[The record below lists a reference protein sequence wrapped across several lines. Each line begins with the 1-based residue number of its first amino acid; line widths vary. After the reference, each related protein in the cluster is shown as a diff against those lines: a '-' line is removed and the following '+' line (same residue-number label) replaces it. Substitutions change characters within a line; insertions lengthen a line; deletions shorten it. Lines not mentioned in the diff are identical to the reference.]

1 MSYCITMV
9 QTCKDYQEFLAYI
22 GNIQCFLSSFSTHD
36 FLLQKKNA
44 FKFLDM
50 IKNKEHLDIDY
61 PTFKKAIIRFCSGA
75 YHWIQEILYDPIK
88 ERNASSIGGSI
99 AKSYSIKESNLNQ
112 IPIFQELEAIEN
124 TSNLDEMHNAL
135 DQIKEAFAAFKQT
148 VTLLSSNNQF
158 NNELSKANDELN
170 KAIMLLNAF
179 KAIGSKSKTTKTP
192 ITDAASSSSS

>member
-1 MSYCITMV
+1 MV
-9 QTCKDYQEFLAYI
+9 QTCKDYQEIFQKDYQEILAYI

-75 YHWIQEILYDPIK
+75 YHWIQEILYKDPIK

-99 AKSYSIKESNLNQ
+99 AKSYNIKESNLNQ

-148 VTLLSSNNQF
+148 VTLLSSNN
-158 NNELSKANDELN
+158 
-170 KAIMLLNAF
+170 
-179 KAIGSKSKTTKTP
+179 
-192 ITDAASSSSS
+192 